1 MQLSHSESV
10 SMLPKLCPCCC
21 AGAVKIA
28 ASLLRQSFLASLLA
42 GRASASAQPQSQ
54 TGQKPNRPPTLVQC
68 SELLTTFG
76 STTTRDRLGIGH
88 LLFVA
93 RQPFSS
99 GHQQVVSPEE
109 VVQAIGCRLEGHH
122 TFCECPAKVV
132 LGKLLLLQE
141 LMTRP

>member
-68 SELLTTFG
+68 SELLTTFWLHNHQRQIRHRTSPLCSQATSASQARPCANAVNSLL
-76 STTTRDRLGIGH
+76 STCNKPEQEPYQH
-88 LLFVA
+88 
-93 RQPFSS
+93 SS
-99 GHQQVVSPEE
+99 TVVT
-109 VVQAIGCRLEGHH
+109 VCQLA
-122 TFCECPAKVV
+122 FA
-132 LGKLLLLQE
+132 
-141 LMTRP
+141 